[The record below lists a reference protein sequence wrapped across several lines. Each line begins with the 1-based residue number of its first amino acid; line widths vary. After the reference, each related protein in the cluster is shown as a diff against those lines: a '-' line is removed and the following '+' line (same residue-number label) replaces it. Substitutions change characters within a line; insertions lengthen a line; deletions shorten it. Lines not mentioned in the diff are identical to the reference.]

1 VKGKIESPAEK
12 IKEKLLMSNQQ
23 STAATSTAAEVAPA
37 AQALP
42 PEAFL
47 TQLAFG
53 AMMTQALYVA
63 ARLEVADLL
72 AAKPQTVSYLAAATK
87 THERSLYRLL
97 RSLASVGIFKEIE
110 PQVFAHTPYSEPL
123 RSDAPNSM
131 RSGAL
136 FMGEEWHWRV
146 WGNMLYSVQTGKP
159 AWGHVHGA
167 EVFDYLGENPQQ
179 AEIFNNAM
187 TDMSMAIAPVVVE
200 AYDFSGIKTLTDIAG
215 GHGYLLAQILR
226 ANPNMKGILFDVP
239 PVIAGASAL
248 LEKEGVNERVEKV
261 SGDFFAAVP
270 KNADAYMMKHIIHD
284 WDDERATKILQN
296 IQQAMS
302 EDGKVL
308 IVEVVVPEGNEP
320 HYSKLLD
327 LEMLV
332 SPGGVE
338 RTAREYSELLAAA
351 GLRLTRIVP
360 TKSPF
365 SIIEG
370 VRERAG

>member
-1 VKGKIESPAEK
+1 
-12 IKEKLLMSNQQ
+12 MSNQK
-23 STAATSTAAEVAPA
+23 STATTGAPAVATA
-37 AQALP
+37 AQAMP

-63 ARLEVADLL
+63 ARLGVADLL
-72 AAKPQTVSYLAAATK
+72 AAKPQTVSDLAAATK

-97 RSLASVGIFKEIE
+97 RSLASAGIFEEIE
-110 PQVFAHTPYSEPL
+110 PKVFAHTPYSEPL

-131 RSGAL
+131 RNGVI
-136 FMGEEWHWRV
+136 FMGEEWHWRA
-146 WGNMLYSVQTGKP
+146 WGDMLYSVQTGKP

-167 EVFDYLGENPQQ
+167 EVFDYLSENPRQ

-187 TDMSMAIAPVVVE
+187 TDMSVVTAPVVVE

-215 GHGYLLAQILR
+215 GHGYLLAQVLR

-239 PVIAGASAL
+239 PVIAGAGEL
-248 LEKEGVNERVEKV
+248 LEKEGVSERVEKV

-270 KNADAYMMKHIIHD
+270 TNADAYMMKHIIHD

-302 EDGKVL
+302 PDGKVL

-332 SPGGVE
+332 SPGGIE

-351 GLRLTRIVP
+351 GLRLTRIIP

-370 VRERAG
+370 VRERAA